1 MMASGWTDEDSR
13 AAAERIIKRAEISKV
28 LSTVPVPKLAVVE
41 HRAILFRVYQVAS
54 IHLSPPS
61 LCSFFIFDVLD
72 GNTDGQI
79 TRRLKSRLSLARDKT
94 NHDLMSPSVE
104 SLDGHSSMSAASSDS
119 RLPTPTS
126 LGQPYIPAPPLEN
139 PFLVPA
145 QAPITTTIP
154 TRIHHR
160 KSQSRSSVHS
170 INGTA
175 GHVKPP
181 MTDLPPKRKRS
192 RTASAAPNQSQYTEF
207 LYPTIP
213 QDTSWRT
220 HRSSPIRPPRV
231 DYSTQSSI
239 SHLAPQMLDSPFPA
253 NYNTSNRPHSSPPST
268 PPSAFRRRPL
278 SGSGEE
284 GADLLLFLATS
295 PSPAQPSSRRFTS
308 NAAPP
313 GTPPSMVRKSAT
325 ADPATPGQSTFDVR
339 DYINITPSPAPPVW
353 NGGTP
358 MTLSTPARR
367 RLTYDDAV
375 VGSPVELGN
384 DGIR

>member
-1 MMASGWTDEDSR
+1 MMASDWTDEDSR

-28 LSTVPVPKLAVVE
+28 LSTVPVPKFAMVE
-41 HRAILFRVYQVAS
+41 HRAILFRISQVAS
-54 IHLSPPS
+54 IHLPPPS
-61 LCSFFIFDVLD
+61 LCSFLIFDVLD
-72 GNTDGQI
+72 ANTDGQI

-94 NHDLMSPSVE
+94 HDLMSPSVE
-104 SLDGHSSMSAASSDS
+104 SLDSRSSMSAASPDS

-126 LGQPYIPAPPLEN
+126 LAQSYIPAPPLEN

-170 INGTA
+170 INGTT

-192 RTASAAPNQSQYTEF
+192 RTASAAPNQSQYNEF

-213 QDTSWRT
+213 QDTTWRT
-220 HRSSPIRPPRV
+220 HQSSPIRPPRV

-239 SHLAPQMLDSPFPA
+239 SHLTPQMLDSPFPA

-384 DGIR
+384 DSIR